1 MFSSVTRQL
10 KRAMSAVKSVL
21 AFAGTAAAE
30 LDPRLKAY
38 LEEGGKIDGIESLM
52 TALVRWIESDNQHL
66 EECEAKQ
73 RRAERQLT
81 KLRQRRNS
89 QQEDLYSLLIRI
101 RTTFEDAFGQG
112 MAEVYLGLA
121 PKLSKLEP
129 IAFRRVAQETVNILL
144 DDELAL
150 PEPKVKGLWENP
162 LQYAEQILELLE
174 PFQDALDTIESQKR
188 EVEKAQK
195 AKLDLLQQFRGRLTW
210 SIRLFEAIYQL
221 ADLGYHAKRLRLTVS
236 SRPNTEAADGSG
248 DDSTSDGGEPVTEP
262 AESSEESDSASGS

>member
-1 MFSSVTRQL
+1 MFATVTRQL

-21 AFAGTAAAE
+21 AFAGAAATE

-52 TALVRWIESDNQHL
+52 TALVRWIESDNQRL
-66 EECEAKQ
+66 QECEAKQ

-81 KLRQRRNS
+81 KLRLHRDR

-129 IAFRRVAQETVNILL
+129 IAFRRVAQETVNILR

-162 LQYAEQILELLE
+162 VQYAEQILELLE

-195 AKLDLLQQFRGRLTW
+195 AKIDLLQQLRGRLTW

-236 SRPNTEAADGSG
+236 SRPNTEAADTSG
-248 DDSTSDGGEPVTEP
+248 DDSADGDDSAAEPP
-262 AESSEESDSASGS
+262 ESSEGADSASES